1 MHTLPKNIMALASL
15 AACAAC
21 SPAPEATE
29 NTASEA
35 APAIAAADEKPGAQ
49 ITGTVTYRERM
60 ALGPTAQLNIQLQDV
75 SLADVAATI
84 IAEKTIS
91 DFGQVPI
98 RFELE
103 YDPTKI
109 EQRNTYVLRAV
120 IRDNGKMLFTT
131 DTAYPVITRDNINSA
146 EIMLIRV
153 NTEESP
159 TSAQLTDTYWQLSA
173 INGTAVVTSE
183 ERRSP
188 YLQFISDNNVTQGF
202 SGCNQFSGKWTLTN
216 GRIELGPMAMTMMA
230 CADSMETETAFMQAL
245 DSMDKHE
252 IQTDELRMFQGD
264 TEVLLFKAVPQ
275 P

>member
-1 MHTLPKNIMALASL
+1 MHTQPKNIMALASL
-15 AACAAC
+15 AVCAAC

-35 APAIAAADEKPGAQ
+35 AADEKPGAQ
-49 ITGTVTYRERM
+49 ITGTVMYRERM

-91 DFGQVPI
+91 DPGQVPI
-98 RFELE
+98 RFELG

-109 EQRNTYVLRAV
+109 EQRNTYVLRA
-120 IRDNGKMLFTT
+120 IISDNGQMLFTT

-159 TSAQLTDTYWQLSA
+159 TPAQLTDTYWQLSA
-173 INGTAVVTSE
+173 INGTTVVTSE
-183 ERRSP
+183 EQRSP
-188 YLQFISDNNVTQGF
+188 YLQFISDNNVTKGY
-202 SGCNQFSGKWTLTN
+202 SGCNQFSGNWTLTN
-216 GRIELGPMAMTMMA
+216 GRIDLGPMAMTMMA

-252 IQTDELRMFQGD
+252 IQTDELRMFQDD